1 MREIRR
7 FAYGLWCIGWFT
19 PTAVCVLLLNLIVPR
34 LRSRRAVA
42 RRAGRWF
49 LRLAGIP
56 FSIEG
61 LEQLPS
67 EPCVVVANHASYL
80 DGLVVLAALPP
91 EFAFV
96 IKKEMVRV
104 PVAGI
109 LLRRIG
115 SAFVERFD
123 RHKGAVDARRV
134 LKRAATGE
142 SMVFFPEGT
151 FTGERAVGQFQGG
164 AFATATRNRMPV
176 VVLAVHGTRDAL
188 PSGTLLMRRVPIR
201 VQVLATV
208 RTDDWEGSAGELR
221 QRIRSLI
228 ATAVGEPLIP

>member
-19 PTAVCVLLLNLIVPR
+19 QTAVCVLLLNLIVPG

-42 RRAGRWF
+42 RLAGRWF

-61 LEQLPS
+61 LEKLPS

-96 IKKEMVRV
+96 IKKEMVSV

-109 LLRRIG
+109 FLRRIG

-123 RHKGAVDARRV
+123 RHRGAMDTRRV
-134 LKRAATGE
+134 LRRAATGE

-151 FTGERAVGQFQGG
+151 FTEERAVGRFQGG
-164 AFATATRNRMPV
+164 AFATAARNRMPV
-176 VVLAVHGTRDAL
+176 VALAVHGTRDAL
-188 PSGTLLMRRVPIR
+188 PSGTFLMRRVPIH
-201 VQVLATV
+201 VQVLATL
-208 RTDDWEGSAGELR
+208 RTDVRDGSVVEMR
-221 QRIRSLI
+221 HRIRSLI
-228 ATAVGEPLIP
+228 ATAIGEPLIP